1 VVRSES
7 LLSIDRE
14 RKIRLSLIPRPAL
27 VKIIRRGKRK
37 GGVGGREEGITFAE
51 VQCSGPLSS
60 NIGV

>member
-14 RKIRLSLIPRPAL
+14 RKIRLSLIPRPAF

-37 GGVGGREEGITFAE
+37 DRVGGREGGITFAE
-51 VQCSGPLSS
+51 VQCSGLLSS